1 MTGFS
6 RRQLLVSAS
15 GVGATAMAYG
25 ALNTAASALS
35 TRPGGAM
42 RDASQRAAKVNYDDS
57 TNIESLEHI
66 RQELVPPPFVPAHD
80 QVATGAPKVIQVRLV
95 IEEKP
100 MVIDDDGTEI
110 QAMTFNGSVP
120 GPLIVA
126 HQGDYIELTLENPE
140 DSNLEHNI
148 DFHAATGA
156 MGGGALTHVQPGE
169 KAVLRF
175 CATKPGVFVY
185 HCAPG
190 GIMVP
195 WHVVS
200 GMNGAL
206 MVLPRDGLKDRRG
219 NPVRYDRVYYIGEQ
233 DFYVP
238 TDQSGNFKRY
248 EDLVDS
254 FEDTVERMKTLTPS
268 HVVFNGRVGALTG
281 DNALS
286 ARVGE
291 TVLFIHAQANRDTR
305 PHLIGG
311 HGDLV
316 WETGSFDDPPTTNL
330 ETWFIRGGSAG
341 AALYTFR
348 QPGLYAYVN
357 HNLIEAFALGA
368 AAHVQVGGEWNH
380 DLMTQVTAPG
390 PMV

>member
-15 GVGATAMAYG
+15 GIGATAMAYG
-25 ALNTAASALS
+25 AMNTPAGAL

-42 RDASQRAAKVNYDDS
+42 QDAAQPATAVNIADPANLD
-57 TNIESLEHI
+57 SLEHI
-66 RQELVPPPFVPAHD
+66 RQELVAPPLVPAHD

-95 IEEKP
+95 IEEKT

-120 GPLIVA
+120 GPMIVA
-126 HQGDYIELTLENPE
+126 HQGDYIEVTLENPAA
-140 DSNLEHNI
+140 SSLAHNI

-156 MGGGALTHVQPGE
+156 MGGGALTLIEPGE

-175 CATKPGVFVY
+175 RATRPGVFVY

-200 GMNGAL
+200 GMNGVL
-206 MVLPRDGLKDRRG
+206 MVLPRDGLKDQLG

-233 DFYVP
+233 DFYAP
-238 TDQSGNFKRY
+238 TDENGDFKRY
-248 EDLVDS
+248 EDPIDS
-254 FEDTVERMKTLTPS
+254 MEDTLARMRTLTPS

-281 DNALS
+281 DNALT
-286 ARVGE
+286 AKVGE
-291 TVLFIHAQANRDTR
+291 TVLFVHAQANRDTR

-316 WETGSFDDPPTTNL
+316 WETGSFDDPPATSL

-357 HNLIEAFALGA
+357 HNLIEALMLGA
-368 AAHVQVGGEWNH
+368 AAHVQVEGEWDH
-380 DLMTQVTAPG
+380 DLMTQIAAPG
-390 PMV
+390 PMA